1 MAKSMNEFRIKLVD
15 KIIHA
20 RSTEGVSR
28 FISAAMR
35 SFHRRRVNGYIVLR
49 FLDRI
54 VVEIQE
60 EPAAALE
67 GQESG
72 NRDFA
77 LTRLRSIREGLT
89 TQTSSIQ

>member
-1 MAKSMNEFRIKLVD
+1 MNEFRVKLVD

-28 FISAAMR
+28 FIGAAMR
-35 SFHRRRVNGYIVLR
+35 SFHQRRINGYIVLR

-54 VVEIQE
+54 VVEIEE
-60 EPAAALE
+60 EPAAATG
-67 GQESG
+67 GQGRG

-77 LTRLRSIREGLT
+77 LTRFRSIREGIT
-89 TQTSSIQ
+89 TQASSSR